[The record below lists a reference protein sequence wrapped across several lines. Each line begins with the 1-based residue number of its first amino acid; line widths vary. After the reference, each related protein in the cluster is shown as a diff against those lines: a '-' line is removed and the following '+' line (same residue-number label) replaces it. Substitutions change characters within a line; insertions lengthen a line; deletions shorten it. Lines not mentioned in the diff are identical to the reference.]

1 VAHRDIVVM
10 GASAGGVEGFREVV
24 RALSPGFPGSVF
36 IVLHISPD
44 APSRLPAI
52 LGRETDL
59 PVSHARDHAPIE
71 RGHIY
76 IAPPDHHL
84 ILHHGRMRVVRGP
97 RENRHRPAIDP
108 LFRSAAR
115 SYGPRVV
122 GVLLS
127 GLMDDGTSGL
137 QMIRGRNGVT
147 IVQDPDEAEFS
158 KMPENAVEYAKP
170 DWVLPVGEIGPL
182 LGHLV
187 TEAVAE
193 QVEEQP
199 ASGALDQEVEIAE
212 MNMNAMETEKRGAPS
227 GFSCPECQGVLWEI
241 KEGELMRFRCR
252 VGHAYSA
259 ESLVRAKSE
268 ALEAALWSALRALE
282 ESAAISRRMAERAE
296 KNGHELVQARVVED
310 AMEKEAQARM
320 VRDMLMGNQAG
331 GTREETQ
338 IRTGTEG

>member
-1 VAHRDIVVM
+1 MAHRDIVVM

-24 RALSPGFPGSVF
+24 RALLPGFPGSVF
-36 IVLHISPD
+36 IVLHISAE
-44 APSRLPAI
+44 APSHMPAI
-52 LGRETDL
+52 LGRATDL
-59 PVSHARDHAPIE
+59 PVAQARDHAPIE
-71 RGHIY
+71 PGHIY

-84 ILHHGRMRVVRGP
+84 ILHRGFMRVVRGP

-137 QMIRGRNGVT
+137 QMIRARGGVS

-158 KMPENAVEYAKP
+158 KMPQNAVEYAKP

-182 LGHLV
+182 LTQLI
-187 TEAVAE
+187 TETVAE
-193 QVEEQP
+193 KAENAAPGGVE
-199 ASGALDQEVEIAE
+199 QEVEIAE
-212 MNMNAMETEKRGAPS
+212 MDMDAIETEKKGAPS

-241 KEGELMRFRCR
+241 KEGELVRFRCR

-259 ESLVRAKSE
+259 ESLVIAKSE
-268 ALEAALWSALRALE
+268 ALEAALWGALRALE
-282 ESAAISRRMAERAE
+282 ESAAISHRMADRAR
-296 KNGHELVQARVVED
+296 KNGQGFVEARVAED

-320 VRDMLMGNQAG
+320 VREMLVGKQAG
-331 GTREETQ
+331 NAGEESE